1 MQAVT
6 SQIGGIQMIDIDFF
20 EEIEIEKEA
29 TEQALL
35 SILTDIKPNTNLK
48 TLAKTLSNYFVVIEK

>member
-1 MQAVT
+1 
-6 SQIGGIQMIDIDFF
+6 MIDIDFF